1 MQALAPYKSRK
12 HSVITL
18 ADGKEYKIP
27 NEYTVEEVERLLELR
42 VEIEALES
50 RDAED
55 ATLNRDNVHFKAYLD
70 LVFAQLTIIFQ
81 HYQPEVTTE
90 YLKSVVTQNEALEM
104 LGFFQKYRHIALRE
118 ITADKEQA
126 QSQETEVKKKLAKTE
141 LRDLRRLIAFMVV
154 RGFSLSDIRKLY
166 VDEMHSY
173 YEQMFYILEKMGEVK
188 EGSYAKLMSKSK
200 GGKVDAATQ
209 LRKQMLT
216 GIFNRNKPKQ

>member
-1 MQALAPYKSRK
+1 MQALDLYKSRK

-42 VEIEALES
+42 AEQEAIESEEVEDKDGQLPKFW
-50 RDAED
+50 
-55 ATLNRDNVHFKAYLD
+55 NV
-70 LVFAQLTIIFQ
+70 VFDQITILFQ
-81 HYQPEVTTE
+81 HYQPEITTE
-90 YLKSVVTQNEALEM
+90 YLKSVITQNEALEM

-118 ITADKEQA
+118 IAQEKSQSEQ
-126 QSQETEVKKKLAKTE
+126 TEVKKKLAKTE

-154 RGFSLSDIRKLY
+154 KGFSLFEIRKLY
-166 VDEMHSY
+166 IDELHQY
-173 YEQMFYILEKMGEVK
+173 YEQMFFNLEKMGEVK
-188 EGSYAKLMSKSK
+188 EGSYAKLVSRSK
-200 GGKVDAATQ
+200 GGTVDAASQ